1 MEQVA
6 QMVEMF
12 AFFGAVFVFCVWQ
25 LWSLKRD
32 TLARHKVVAEAE
44 ARGEEPPPVL
54 PGWMSGRRSA
64 RG

>member
-6 QMVEMF
+6 KMAEMF
-12 AFFGAVFVFCVWQ
+12 AFFGAILTFCVWQ

-32 TLARHKVVAEAE
+32 TLARQKAISDARS
-44 ARGEEPPPVL
+44 RGEEPPPVL
-54 PGWMSGRRSA
+54 PGWMSSRST